1 MSEAEN
7 LAAERELD
15 KQVAARAAELGLA
28 TTKDSRRDGERIP
41 CDFPVLVADRTCDVP
56 VTVAGQAG
64 SFAARCINISQSGVL
79 LSLQYGDRVSDASQ
93 AGFGE
98 LLVNL
103 CRHGAELR
111 FEADGVTLP
120 VELIRAADGEP
131 DEQLLA
137 CRLLEP
143 MTEEQCAHFGL
154 PEKA

>member
-15 KQVAARAAELGLA
+15 RQIAARAAELGLA
-28 TTKDSRRDGERIP
+28 TTEESRRDGERIS
-41 CDFPVLVADRTCDVP
+41 CDFSVLVADRTCDVP
-56 VTVAGQAG
+56 VTVAGRAG
-64 SFAARCINISQSGVL
+64 CFAARCINVSRSGVL

-98 LLVNL
+98 LLVNI

-111 FEADGVTLP
+111 FEAAGFSVA

-143 MTEEQCAHFGL
+143 LTEEQRALFGL